1 MGNTFQKSDDDNNDV
16 VFQRQ
21 KQRRPLRIPNCCN
34 EFLLKPVS
42 LLSIGMTTTILFRT
56 MTFSL
61 IGLISA
67 SIVII
72 IVAALFMLSIVFV
85 FSESLAQ
92 TVSIAR
98 ESFWTAAESMPTPRT
113 EVTAAALENEIYVMG
128 GFDGSG
134 QVTDTVEVYSI
145 ANNSWTKGAP
155 LPEPLHHTAAAS
167 YNGKIYV
174 VGGYTSPWSPS
185 NKLFIY
191 DSLQNK
197 WQEGNPMPT
206 ARGAL
211 NANFINGT
219 LYAIGGSS
227 DRPLNS
233 NEAYNP
239 SSDTWATKAFMPTS
253 RHHAGSAVVDGKIF
267 VVGGRISG
275 SLENISVNEAY
286 DPVQDKW
293 ITDLEPMPSKRSGI
307 AAAASSSYLTNSSIY
322 VFGGEEAL
330 KTFNNN
336 EKYDPKVNKW
346 MSEPPMPTARHGLA
360 AVFVEENK
368 IFVIGGGP
376 QPGLSVSGA
385 NEIFHV
391 R

>member
-1 MGNTFQKSDDDNNDV
+1 M
-16 VFQRQ
+16 
-21 KQRRPLRIPNCCN
+21 
-34 EFLLKPVS
+34 
-42 LLSIGMTTTILFRT
+42 
-56 MTFSL
+56 
-61 IGLISA
+61 ISA

-72 IVAALFMLSIVFV
+72 TAILFLLSIVFA
-85 FSESLAQ
+85 FPDSLAQ
-92 TVSIAR
+92 TVTVTT
-98 ESFWTAAESMPTPRT
+98 ESFWTAAASMPTPRT
-113 EVTAAALENEIYVMG
+113 EITAAVLGNNIYVIG
-128 GFDGSG
+128 GFDESD
-134 QVTDTVEVYSI
+134 QVTDIVEVYSI
-145 ANNSWTKGAP
+145 ANNSWTKAAP

-174 VGGYTSPWSPS
+174 VGGYISPWSPS

-191 DSLQNK
+191 DPVQNK
-197 WQEGNPMPT
+197 WQEGKPMPT

-211 NANFINGT
+211 NVNFVNGT

-233 NEAYNP
+233 NQAYDP
-239 SSDTWATKAFMPTS
+239 SSDTWTAKALMPTA

-286 DPVQDKW
+286 DPLHDIW

-307 AAAASSSYLTNSSIY
+307 AAVATASSSLTNTSIY
-322 VFGGEEAL
+322 VFGGEEAS

-336 EKYDPKVNKW
+336 EKYDPKINKW
-346 MSEPPMPTARHGLA
+346 ISEPPMPTARHGLA
-360 AVFVEENK
+360 AVFAEENK

>member
-1 MGNTFQKSDDDNNDV
+1 M
-16 VFQRQ
+16 
-21 KQRRPLRIPNCCN
+21 
-34 EFLLKPVS
+34 
-42 LLSIGMTTTILFRT
+42 
-56 MTFSL
+56 
-61 IGLISA
+61 GLISA

-72 IVAALFMLSIVFV
+72 VAAFFMLSIVFV

-92 TVSIAR
+92 TVTVVR
-98 ESFWTAAESMPTPRT
+98 ESFWTAAESMPTSRT
-113 EVTAAALENEIYVMG
+113 EVTAAVLENDIYVIG
-128 GFDGSG
+128 GFDGAG
-134 QVTDTVEVYSI
+134 QVTDIVEVYSI
-145 ANNSWTKGAP
+145 ANNSWTKGPP

-174 VGGYTSPWSPS
+174 VGGYSSPWSPS

-197 WQEGNPMPT
+197 WQEGKPMPT

-239 SSDTWATKAFMPTS
+239 SSDTWTTKASMPTS

-286 DPVQDKW
+286 DPVQDTW

-307 AAAASSSYLTNSSIY
+307 AAASSSSTNSSIY

-336 EKYDPKVNKW
+336 ERYDPKINKW

>member
-1 MGNTFQKSDDDNNDV
+1 M
-16 VFQRQ
+16 
-21 KQRRPLRIPNCCN
+21 
-34 EFLLKPVS
+34 
-42 LLSIGMTTTILFRT
+42 
-56 MTFSL
+56 
-61 IGLISA
+61 GLISA

-72 IVAALFMLSIVFV
+72 VATLFLLSIVFV

-92 TVSIAR
+92 TVTVAR

-113 EVTAAALENEIYVMG
+113 EVTAAVLENEIYVIG

-134 QVTDTVEVYSI
+134 QVTDIVEVYSI
-145 ANNSWTKGAP
+145 ANNSWTKGVP

-191 DSLQNK
+191 DSLQGK
-197 WQEGNPMPT
+197 WQEGKPMPT

-307 AAAASSSYLTNSSIY
+307 AAAVSSSYLTNSSIY
-322 VFGGEEAL
+322 VFGGEESL
-330 KTFNNN
+330 RTFNNN
-336 EKYDPKVNKW
+336 EKYDPKINKW